1 MVGATAQAKWL
12 DLACNDLAA
21 SALVDLDDAS
31 ATAGDPLVRQPER
44 SGTGLSPEDGP
55 RAHLCSA
62 GQQFGPGGETWL
74 RFNSATLR
82 PILKE
87 ALERG

>member
-1 MVGATAQAKWL
+1 QRDSRRSARKATRTIFCARRPLDAACRHLSRVGRLFRDRPVA
-12 DLACNDLAA
+12 
-21 SALVDLDDAS
+21 
-31 ATAGDPLVRQPER
+31 
-44 SGTGLSPEDGP
+44 EDGP

-87 ALERG
+87 ALEQG